1 MCEFD
6 FNDFFKHLKCKKYK
20 KFLLIEME
28 WNALPIIV

>member
-20 KFLLIEME
+20 KFLLICQ
-28 WNALPIIV
+28 WNALPITV